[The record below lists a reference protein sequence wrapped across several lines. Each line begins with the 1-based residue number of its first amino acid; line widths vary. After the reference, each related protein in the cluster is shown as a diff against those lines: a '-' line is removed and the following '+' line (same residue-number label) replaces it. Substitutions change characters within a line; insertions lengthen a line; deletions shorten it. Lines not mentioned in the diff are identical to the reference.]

1 MATAIGPFGPAPDGQ
16 PRSSWTVPVFVA
28 AACPLAMILMMRN
41 MGHGGRGG
49 HGRGEGE
56 ERGASATE
64 AEAPRS

>member
-16 PRSSWTVPVFVA
+16 PRSSWTVPVLVA

-41 MGHGGRGG
+41 MGHAG

-64 AEAPRS
+64 ATSPRS